1 MFTVVFRIT
10 NTTPSREGLARVNG
24 AAASFGCLARS
35 LGPLISGKL
44 LAIGVATHH
53 LEIPFWAL
61 SGVALLGL
69 AEAPFLREDVGG
81 DGGGS
86 GEE

>member
-1 MFTVVFRIT
+1 MLLSIT
-10 NTTPSREGLARVNG
+10 NTTPSKEGLARVNG

-44 LAIGVATHH
+44 LAIGVATRH
-53 LEIPFWAL
+53 LEIVFWAL
-61 SGVALLGL
+61 GGVALLGL
-69 AEAPFLREDVGG
+69 VEAPFLRDDVGG
-81 DGGGS
+81 GDGGS